1 MPKVIGFITKLVELG
16 CDLEDWSTSAWLSNQ
31 AEVQGVSA

>member
-1 MPKVIGFITKLVELG
+1 MPKVTEFITKLVELG
-16 CDLEDWSTSAWLSNQ
+16 CDLEEWSTSPWLSNQ